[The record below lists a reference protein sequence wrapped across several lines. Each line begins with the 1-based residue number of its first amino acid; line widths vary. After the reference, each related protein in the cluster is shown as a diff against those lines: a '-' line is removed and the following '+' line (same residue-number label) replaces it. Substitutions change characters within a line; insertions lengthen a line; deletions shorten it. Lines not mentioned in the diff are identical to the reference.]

1 MDPTGI
7 FFLYVIASPQA
18 ECQARVNVNATHGTK
33 TRVADV
39 TLHLT
44 LPSRSIYPAGITI
57 GIFIPCSIVLHFGV
71 GARPFRDMPLYSK
84 GRSTSVAARG
94 RLA

>member
-44 LPSRSIYPAGITI
+44 LSSRSIYPAGITI
-57 GIFIPCSIVLHFGV
+57 GIFQFSR
-71 GARPFRDMPLYSK
+71 GAQAYS
-84 GRSTSVAARG
+84 RITPAPNRAELRYASMF
-94 RLA
+94 

>member
-57 GIFIPCSIVLHFGV
+57 GICTNTYV
-71 GARPFRDMPLYSK
+71 YEK
-84 GRSTSVAARG
+84 AARSDL
-94 RLA
+94 RLVHA

>member
-1 MDPTGI
+1 MCVSMMCVSMI
-7 FFLYVIASPQA
+7 LNLVLS
-18 ECQARVNVNATHGTK
+18 TK
-33 TRVADV
+33 FST
-39 TLHLT
+39 
-44 LPSRSIYPAGITI
+44 
-57 GIFIPCSIVLHFGV
+57 FIPCSIVLHFGV

>member
-1 MDPTGI
+1 MH
-7 FFLYVIASPQA
+7 
-18 ECQARVNVNATHGTK
+18 ARTLAPPGGHAIRTMEETRRRLSYPRTRRTIVPGT
-33 TRVADV
+33 
-39 TLHLT
+39 
-44 LPSRSIYPAGITI
+44 
-57 GIFIPCSIVLHFGV
+57 FIPCSIVLHFGV

>member
-1 MDPTGI
+1 MPVLKQQHAHAAAMLACWLLRSADAVAK
-7 FFLYVIASPQA
+7 L
-18 ECQARVNVNATHGTK
+18 AT
-33 TRVADV
+33 
-39 TLHLT
+39 
-44 LPSRSIYPAGITI
+44 
-57 GIFIPCSIVLHFGV
+57 FIPCSIVLHFGV

>member
-44 LPSRSIYPAGITI
+44 LSSRSIYPAGITI
-57 GIFIPCSIVLHFGV
+57 GIIF
-71 GARPFRDMPLYSK
+71 
-84 GRSTSVAARG
+84 SVMQSCHQKLR
-94 RLA
+94 